1 MKTAKMTFLK
11 PFEII
16 VFKFLR
22 ASVVQNLVTLNFRCG
37 PKRPAF
43 YIMNLKKQENRPL
56 ARNGQKWVPNIV
68 FTIE

>member
-43 YIMNLKKQENRPL
+43 YIMN
-56 ARNGQKWVPNIV
+56 
-68 FTIE
+68 